1 VAAARAESLSSPAPL
16 RDASDV
22 YWPLAERLALS
33 AAAGGRQP
41 PSPLCTGM
49 NPPHVSPTERRP
61 PPCRSSKK
69 ASWIAA
75 PSRSSRSGRSRRP
88 PWVSRSSQARRI
100 TSAHP
105 GHDDPLMRRRIRMP
119 SRPSPTTIEAAIAGL
134 ANRPA
139 GF

>member
-1 VAAARAESLSSPAPL
+1 MVSKAASSVAAARAESLSSPAPL

-61 PPCRSSKK
+61 PPLSLEQESQLDRRAVPVKSERQLQTTALGQPLKPGPPDHIS
-69 ASWIAA
+69 A
-75 PSRSSRSGRSRRP
+75 PRSR
-88 PWVSRSSQARRI
+88 
-100 TSAHP
+100 
-105 GHDDPLMRRRIRMP
+105 
-119 SRPSPTTIEAAIAGL
+119 
-134 ANRPA
+134 
-139 GF
+139 